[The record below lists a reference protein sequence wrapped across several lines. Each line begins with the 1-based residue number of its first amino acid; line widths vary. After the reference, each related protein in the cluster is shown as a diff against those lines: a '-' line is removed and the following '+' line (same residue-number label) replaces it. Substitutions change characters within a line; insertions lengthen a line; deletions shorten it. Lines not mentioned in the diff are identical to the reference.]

1 MLFASV
7 YASINYCLDASIKQQ
22 ILRWFDADYKKQ
34 EPRHFR
40 RKKHQNQE
48 KSKAGFAWHKSY
60 QHPFNITRLKFYTS
74 VTEVRVCAN
83 RTQGR

>member
-40 RKKHQNQE
+40 RKK
-48 KSKAGFAWHKSY
+48 
-60 QHPFNITRLKFYTS
+60 TS
-74 VTEVRVCAN
+74 ES
-83 RTQGR
+83 GKE